1 MSEAVAKAESIESG
15 GNISIEDEMKPEA
28 MKNEGPLL
36 PDNDLKQ
43 KRGRRKAAHTKLTN
57 QLRKAV
63 VDHKLG
69 AIRLKKLQVAAW
81 RDELIRIYEDVKDL
95 HHTYMES
102 LPDITDPQRQACEKW
117 EVQFDTDHVEIL
129 NIAIRY
135 ATSSRHSAS
144 SIGTT
149 TSDVTV
155 STTLSRKRST
165 HSASNVSLGQPSH
178 RDLCIQKQMLELEVK
193 MERAR
198 IQMEASTTSA
208 TETLSKALKGMGEHL
223 SKLID
228 SAEKTSSEIAANTN
242 LVKDSRQSL
251 REMDQKIKE
260 VNLDLNAQIEGL
272 KTTMEVNK
280 IHLRTIQ
287 EQVLDQETRLPKRSQ
302 SLAAT
307 QDIPARASLK
317 SIEATVMHRRDLS
330 NRYVPAGTSAQ
341 DPTRRPL
348 PIMPSTCNPCPS
360 PGDDASS
367 DTTPEPPPAAGP
379 SNHPH
384 GGCCSRPP
392 KFRALYEQEY
402 NGSPALLFM
411 LEELLSKEVRNEIG
425 ECLADE
431 AMYSVVW
438 ERLDAVYG
446 RTEVMDQTYLDD
458 LLQIP
463 PLKSQDAASL
473 KTFAN
478 RLHGAVVT
486 LSQSRYAHELHS
498 RTTLMA
504 MEAKLTTYLKEK
516 WNEKRKRTGA
526 ELNVLDLDDW
536 VTVKSMIRF
545 DEKKP
550 VKKQNAAHTSTIGHV
565 STEEGSKSTASSPPE
580 AAPRENNRRR
590 RRKRPERLTNGG
602 A

>member
-28 MKNEGPLL
+28 MKNESPLL
-36 PDNDLKQ
+36 PENDLKQ

-95 HHTYMES
+95 HHTYMGS

-117 EVQFDTDHVEIL
+117 EVQFDTNPVEIL
-129 NIAIRY
+129 NFAIRY

-149 TSDVTV
+149 ASDVTV
-155 STTLSRKRST
+155 STTLSQKRST
-165 HSASNVSLGQPSH
+165 RSASNVSLGQPSQ
-178 RDLCIQKQMLELEVK
+178 RDLCIQKQILELEVK
-193 MERAR
+193 TERAR

-348 PIMPSTCNPCPS
+348 PIMPSTCNPCPP
-360 PGDDASS
+360 PGHDTSSESS

-384 GGCCSRPP
+384 GGCCSRPRTP
-392 KFRALYEQEY
+392 TFTIQPFDGNPKNYARFKAKFRALYEQEY

-463 PLKSQDAASL
+463 PLKS
-473 KTFAN
+473 
-478 RLHGAVVT
+478 
-486 LSQSRYAHELHS
+486 
-498 RTTLMA
+498 
-504 MEAKLTTYLKEK
+504 
-516 WNEKRKRTGA
+516 
-526 ELNVLDLDDW
+526 
-536 VTVKSMIRF
+536 
-545 DEKKP
+545 
-550 VKKQNAAHTSTIGHV
+550 
-565 STEEGSKSTASSPPE
+565 
-580 AAPRENNRRR
+580 
-590 RRKRPERLTNGG
+590 
-602 A
+602 